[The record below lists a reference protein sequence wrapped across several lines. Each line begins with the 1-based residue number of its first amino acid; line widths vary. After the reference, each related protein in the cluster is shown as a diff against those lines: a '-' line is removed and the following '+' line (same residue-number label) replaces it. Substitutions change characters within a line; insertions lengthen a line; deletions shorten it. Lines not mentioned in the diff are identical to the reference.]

1 MGMAMEVKPAN
12 DNGAKKSPLRTEIEV
27 SSVDERDVQA
37 LARLGK
43 KPILKVWVRL

>member
-1 MGMAMEVKPAN
+1 MEVKSEN
-12 DNGAKKSPLRTEIEV
+12 DRGVEKSPLRTEIEV

-43 KPILKVWVRL
+43 KPILKVCSRL